1 MSHFPGGWKTKF
13 KSLAGLVSDE
23 SLLPGSKMAF
33 FSLGGELPGSKM
45 AVFSLNPHRV
55 VEARGLSGASL
66 EGHLSHSEGSTLM
79 TSSPPN
85 TIPPNA
91 VPAKT
96 IPLGKRFP
104 HMNSRE
110 SQRFLL

>member
-45 AVFSLNPHRV
+45 AVFSLGGRTSWFRH
-55 VEARGLSGASL
+55 GHLLSGWGASWFKD
-66 EGHLSHSEGSTLM
+66 GHLLSE
-79 TSSPPN
+79 SS
-85 TIPPNA
+85 
-91 VPAKT
+91 
-96 IPLGKRFP
+96 
-104 HMNSRE
+104 
-110 SQRFLL
+110 